1 MKSLIR
7 YGFPFTLFQE
17 NGEVKTFTGNTDV
30 NTIRKNSLPS
40 VIYTRAIRFYPQ
52 SYNIRIALRVELYGY
67 SPGKYIECY
76 HIIIECSYYTFK
88 IPLSTDKSPR
98 IAYFYAILCDGR
110 GISQRCRV

>member
-1 MKSLIR
+1 MIR
-7 YGFPFTLFQE
+7 YGFPFTPFQE

-76 HIIIECSYYTFK
+76 QIIIIECSYYTFK

-110 GISQRCRV
+110 GISQRFGV

>member
-1 MKSLIR
+1 MIR

-76 HIIIECSYYTFK
+76 HIIIIECSYYTFK

-110 GISQRCRV
+110 GIS